1 MKRYFLFLM
10 FVSIKG
16 LAQLPEWQ
24 NPQLNE
30 INRMPMHTN
39 YFAYESREKAE
50 SGNRESSDNYLSLNG
65 LWKFLWVR
73 NADMRPGDYFKTDYD
88 DRSWKQLPVPGLWEF
103 NGYGDKVYKN
113 IGYAWHNQY
122 KNNPP
127 IVPEENNHVG
137 TYRKVVKIPATW
149 TGQQIIAHFGS
160 VTSNMYLY
168 INGQFVGYSEDS
180 KLEAEFDVKKDK
192 FILLYLELGFGHQR
206 KYGLIKMTGVF
217 IITLF

>member
-1 MKRYFLFLM
+1 
-10 FVSIKG
+10 
-16 LAQLPEWQ
+16 
-24 NPQLNE
+24 
-30 INRMPMHTN
+30 MHTN

-122 KNNPP
+122 K
-127 IVPEENNHVG
+127 
-137 TYRKVVKIPATW
+137 
-149 TGQQIIAHFGS
+149 IIH
-160 VTSNMYLY
+160 L
-168 INGQFVGYSEDS
+168 
-180 KLEAEFDVKKDK
+180 
-192 FILLYLELGFGHQR
+192 
-206 KYGLIKMTGVF
+206 
-217 IITLF
+217 